1 MSIDVQK
8 GKTKTVRLVP
18 SSPMSTP
25 AASVLDRSDEVKA
38 SGLTCA
44 ASAVNT
50 TVASDSGN
58 TRQTFQVASGSG
70 IVGGLHV
77 RVTDATWGAAVGVVS
92 SIDGTTC
99 RLVDPLPDVP
109 SAGSAV
115 RGLDVEVTI
124 PTTVTD
130 ELYRG
135 YTLSLTDDTVDSVQ
149 LSINVVRHVYAGP
162 CQARDVRAL
171 LARGYAGEF
180 SKDEVKHQLIA
191 DAVNARIRGELLAS
205 ATYLSDYWDPDALA
219 LARSPVLRLVL
230 AEDYQL
236 REAGSSRDDYLA
248 GLKRDVD
255 QAIGKV
261 LRSAHVHD
269 ADGDGVASEDETK
282 KAWLMELVL

>member
-1 MSIDVQK
+1 MSVDVQR
-8 GKTKTVRLVP
+8 GKAKTVRLVP
-18 SSPMSTP
+18 SAPMSSP
-25 AASVLDRSDEVKA
+25 AASVYDRDDTVKA
-38 SGLTCA
+38 SSLACTP
-44 ASAVNT
+44 STVDT
-50 TVASDSGN
+50 TVASDSSN
-58 TRQTFQVASGSG
+58 TRQTFQVTSATG

-124 PTTVTD
+124 PAAATD
-130 ELYRG
+130 ALYRG
-135 YTLSLTDDTVDSVQ
+135 YTLSLTDDTVESVQ
-149 LSINVVRHVYAGP
+149 LAVNVVRHVYSGP
-162 CQARDVRAL
+162 CTARDVRAL

-191 DAVNARIRGELLAS
+191 DAVNQRIRGELLAS

-236 REAGSSRDDYLA
+236 REAGSSRDDYLL
-248 GLKRDVD
+248 GLRRDVD
-255 QAIGKV
+255 AAIGKV
-261 LRSAHVHD
+261 LRSAHLHD
-269 ADGDGVASEDETK
+269 SDGDGAVGEDEGK
-282 KAWLMELVL
+282 RAWLMELVL